1 MRASRLVPVLA
12 LLLAAG
18 IFFGLRIA
26 PTAAP
31 AGTPAR
37 PVVSRPPPKPAD
49 RPDGKAPADRPGTAA
64 DPTEPAPREFPP
76 VDIAGRLTNFEEGD
90 IGKIEEEW
98 EARLMEDPKF
108 ADQMFQA
115 FLAEPDPTK
124 QSFLQNLLATQPH
137 LRNSPEWQDRFMGLA
152 ENDPDTNRRAAA
164 LLFLQQ
170 AESIRSVRDRLVSLV
185 EHGRDI
191 RVEAL
196 VTLDGLPERRGKD
209 PQLVELAGRLAES
222 DPDPVLRGVALRIEN
237 NPDRAVRALN
247 DADKEVRMQACW
259 VVTSREA
266 LQQRLQGEKDPE
278 VRDALEQR
286 ITDLGQNPPR

>member
-1 MRASRLVPVLA
+1 MGWRRASGRGSWETQA
-12 LLLAAG
+12 RTGA
-18 IFFGLRIA
+18 
-26 PTAAP
+26 
-31 AGTPAR
+31 PAR
-37 PVVSRPPPKPAD
+37 PVVARPSALPAE
-49 RPDGKAPADRPGTAA
+49 RPDDGTPAARPGAA
-64 DPTEPAPREFPP
+64 EAPEEPAPREFPP
-76 VDIAGRLTNFEEGD
+76 IDITGRMTNFEEGD
-90 IGKIEEEW
+90 IATIEEEW

-108 ADQMFQA
+108 ADQLFEA
-115 FLAEPDPTK
+115 FLVEPDPTK

-137 LRNSPEWQDRFMGLA
+137 LRNSPAWQDRFMGLA

-170 AESIRSVRDRLVSLV
+170 AESVRAVRDRLVSLV
-185 EHGRDI
+185 EHGRDV

-196 VTLDGLPERRGKD
+196 ITLDGLPERRGKD
-209 PQLVELAGRLAES
+209 AQLVELAGRLAES

-259 VVTSREA
+259 VATSREA
-266 LQQRLQGEKDPE
+266 LQARLQAEKDPE

-286 ITDLGQNPPR
+286 LTDLEQNPPR